1 LNIKPALIESIPE
14 VAELLCRGG
23 VIVYPTETVYGLGCI
38 ADDALAAQRITA
50 IKFSRLDANFLILV
64 RDLEQTLN
72 YAESIPTVART
83 LAQAFWP
90 GSLTLILPALMDL
103 PGILIGPG
111 GGVAM
116 RVSPHPWVQALMA
129 ELGVGLISTS
139 ANLHGYPAPAA
150 LMALDQQVGNQADL
164 VVDGGRLSGV
174 PSTVLDLCGERPRLV
189 RAGVISREAIEVVV
203 GKIE

>member
-1 LNIKPALIESIPE
+1 MNLKPARIETIPE
-14 VAELLCRGG
+14 VADLLRQGG

-38 ADDALAAQRITA
+38 ADDALAAQRIAA
-50 IKFSRLDANFLILV
+50 IKSTQMDANFLILV
-64 RDLEQTLN
+64 RDLEQVLN
-72 YAESIPTVART
+72 YAVSIPPAARA

-90 GSLTLILPALMDL
+90 GPLALILPALTDL

-116 RVSPHPWVQALMA
+116 RVSSHPWVQALM
-129 ELGVGLISTS
+129 EDLGVGLISTS

-150 LMALDQQVGNQADL
+150 LMELDQQVGNQADL
-164 VVDGGRLSGV
+164 VVDGGTLAGSV
-174 PSTVLDLCGERPRLV
+174 STLLDLCGGIPKLI
-189 RAGVISREAIEVVV
+189 RAGAIPQEAIEAVV